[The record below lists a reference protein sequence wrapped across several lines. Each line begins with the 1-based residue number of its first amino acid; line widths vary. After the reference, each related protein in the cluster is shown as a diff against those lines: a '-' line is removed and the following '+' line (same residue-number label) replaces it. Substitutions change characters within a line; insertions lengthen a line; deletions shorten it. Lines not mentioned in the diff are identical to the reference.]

1 MLLKSLLSV
10 LIVICYTEQGVTLRS
25 SYYLLAFLRKTETV
39 KGQKTEVR
47 RCIYKNVRMNSTVK
61 NSHMYS
67 FELFKY
73 VSVGQSARSHKKKK
87 EGLLRHRSGSHLYA
101 KWLVGSCS
109 VCSA

>member
-1 MLLKSLLSV
+1 
-10 LIVICYTEQGVTLRS
+10 
-25 SYYLLAFLRKTETV
+25 
-39 KGQKTEVR
+39 
-47 RCIYKNVRMNSTVK
+47 
-61 NSHMYS
+61 MYS

-73 VSVGQSARSHKKKK
+73 VSVGQSARGHKKKK